1 MSLRVS
7 AWLAWS
13 LAALSVPL
21 FVASIS
27 LCILARSAHVPKSWG
42 VDLTASGLLVF
53 LPFLAFPIVGA
64 LIASRRP
71 ENSIGWIC
79 LETACCGCSSAR
91 ADYYSVY
98 GAASP
103 GSVPFPTGIAGLNK
117 D

>member
-21 FVASIS
+21 FVASIP

-42 VDLTASGLLVF
+42 ADLTVSGLLVF

-71 ENSIGWIC
+71 ENPIGWNC
-79 LETACCGCSSAR
+79 L
-91 ADYYSVY
+91 AD
-98 GAASP
+98 G
-103 GSVPFPTGIAGLNK
+103 
-117 D
+117 